1 MELELTEPSNSET
14 TFIKSVTLEG
24 VHNRYKLKVDL
35 FKSLNVLHG
44 QNGTGKT
51 TLLHAIANMANCDF
65 LRFSYLNFAKIGIV
79 YSNGNWVE
87 ITNTPDH
94 YIVNCA
100 SGDSF
105 IFTHIQATEVLR
117 IMDDDRFRGEPPPEL
132 IQRQREF
139 SEANGLRIAKTS
151 YFPAFRTML
160 EAWSAQID
168 DERAMSSRGR
178 NNYITRRVTSFSRN
192 IFGKFLPVINFPSPL
207 DIEESLRMEIRD
219 AQLKIGRYDST
230 VFTDSFVKVFSAL
243 LTPTNSDTED
253 AESVLQEISDLAS
266 ASPGDAVFDVE
277 GPTQGAYHQLRSL
290 INSGEQQQELT
301 SSAVGA
307 LIVYRNALRERKLFQ
322 EKIFLEINKYFE
334 AVNAFLD
341 KKELR
346 YNIDQNRRL
355 PRVGL
360 RFPDNTWSSIRVMSS
375 GERQLLTMLYAV
387 TKMNED
393 SLVLIDEPEIS
404 LHIDWQ
410 EDLLEKMMG
419 QLGDRQIIV
428 CTHSPSVAAG
438 YGENM
443 IEITP
448 DFELTPNSPDTNR
461 AEEDEELI

>member
-1 MELELTEPSNSET
+1 MELELIEPPKEAI
-14 TFIKSVTLEG
+14 FISSITLEG
-24 VHNRYKLKVDL
+24 VHNRYKLQVNL
-35 FKSLNVLHG
+35 FKSLNILHG

-65 LRFSYLNFAKIGIV
+65 LRFVYLNFSKIGIV

-87 ITNTPDH
+87 IARTSEE

-100 SGDSF
+100 SGEAF
-105 IFTHIQATEVLR
+105 CFTHIQALETLR
-117 IMDDDRFRGEPPPEL
+117 LIEEDRVRIEHIPEL
-132 IQRQREF
+132 ILKQRDF
-139 SEANGLRIAKTS
+139 SERNGLKIAKTS

-168 DERAMSSRGR
+168 DERAIPSRGR
-178 NNYITRRVTSFSRN
+178 SNYVTKRVTSFSRN

-219 AQLKIGRYDST
+219 AQIKIGRYDST

-243 LTPTNSDTED
+243 LSPNKGGTED
-253 AESVLQEISDLAS
+253 AETVLQEISDLAS
-266 ASPGDAVFDVE
+266 GSPGDVVFDIE
-277 GPTQGAYHQLRSL
+277 GPTQGAYHQLKSL
-290 INSGEQQQELT
+290 INSGGQQQELT

-307 LIVYRNALRERKLFQ
+307 LIVYRNALRERKDFQ

-346 YNIDQNRRL
+346 YNIDQNRRQ

-360 RFPDNTWSSIRVMSS
+360 RFPDNSWSSIRVMSS

-419 QLGDRQIIV
+419 QLENRQIIV

-438 YGENM
+438 YGSYM

-448 DFELTPNSPDTNR
+448 DFDINANSTDTSSVD
-461 AEEDEELI
+461 EDEDLI

>member
-1 MELELTEPSNSET
+1 MEFELSNGSSKDS
-14 TFIKSVTLEG
+14 TFISSVILEG
-24 VHNRYKLKVDL
+24 VHNRYKLQVNL
-35 FKSLNVLHG
+35 FQSLNILHG

-65 LRFSYLNFAKIGIV
+65 LRFSYLSFSRIGIV
-79 YSNGNWVE
+79 YSNGNWVN
-87 ITNTPDH
+87 ITHSPEE
-94 YIVNCA
+94 YIVDCA

-105 IFTHIQATEVLR
+105 RFTHAQAIETLR
-117 IMDDDRFRGEPPPEL
+117 INEDDRIRLEHPPEL
-132 IQRQREF
+132 IQKQRDF
-139 SEANGLRIAKTS
+139 SEKNGLRIAKTS

-168 DERAMSSRGR
+168 DERHMPSRGR
-178 NNYITRRVTSFSRN
+178 NHYVTRRVTSFSRN

-207 DIEESLRMEIRD
+207 DIEESLRMEIRE

-243 LTPTNSDTED
+243 LSPSKSDAED
-253 AESVLQEISDLAS
+253 AERVLQEISDLAS
-266 ASPGDAVFDVE
+266 GSPGDAVLDIE
-277 GPTQGAYHQLRSL
+277 GPTQGAYHQLKSL
-290 INSGEQQQELT
+290 INSGGQQQQLT

-307 LIVYRNALRERKLFQ
+307 LIVYRNALRERKAFQ

-341 KKELR
+341 KKELK
-346 YNIDQNRRL
+346 YNIDPNRRL

-360 RFPDNTWSSIRVMSS
+360 KFPDNSWSSIKVMSS

-410 EDLLEKMMG
+410 EDLLEKMMS
-419 QLGDRQIIV
+419 QLENRQIIV

-438 YGENM
+438 YGDYM

-448 DFELTPNSPDTNR
+448 DFELVSTAPEANSSDD
-461 AEEDEELI
+461 DEELI